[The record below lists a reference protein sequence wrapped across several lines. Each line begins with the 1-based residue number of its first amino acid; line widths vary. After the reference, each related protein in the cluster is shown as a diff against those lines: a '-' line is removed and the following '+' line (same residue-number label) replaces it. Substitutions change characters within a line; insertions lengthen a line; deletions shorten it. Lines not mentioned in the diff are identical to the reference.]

1 VDIENYLKLVIGI
14 TLGISLLVFGF
25 AFWNS
30 ATEDYYNK
38 LNGKTY
44 EIESCLQY
52 MEAPLSSIGDRDDC
66 LKKRQLGGAF
76 MAVGT
81 VILWGTLYLNKNYIE
96 ELMKNYKLI

>member
-1 VDIENYLKLVIGI
+1 
-14 TLGISLLVFGF
+14 
-25 AFWNS
+25 
-30 ATEDYYNK
+30 
-38 LNGKTY
+38 
-44 EIESCLQY
+44 